1 MSLKWTIT
9 IYLTWMTLHY
19 AAAHAYIHLCVPFTL
34 KGVLL
39 SPFIVPTFHCTTL
52 RWMVYTG
59 GNKMITMWF
68 MAAAYVLGKLNQK
81 IEHEVDVD

>member
-1 MSLKWTIT
+1 
-9 IYLTWMTLHY
+9 
-19 AAAHAYIHLCVPFTL
+19 
-34 KGVLL
+34 
-39 SPFIVPTFHCTTL
+39 
-52 RWMVYTG
+52 MVYTG